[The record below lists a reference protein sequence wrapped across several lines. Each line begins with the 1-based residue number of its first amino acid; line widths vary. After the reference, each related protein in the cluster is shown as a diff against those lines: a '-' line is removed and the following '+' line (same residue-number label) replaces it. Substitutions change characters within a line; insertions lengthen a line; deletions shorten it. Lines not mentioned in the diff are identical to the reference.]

1 MRGVYYLCT
10 VKTKVNTPLMYEA
23 LNKDTMKYEILPHL
37 SVEKRGYVS
46 KSDLTEVIQSN
57 LYKPGNWLSMAD
69 YFCVCMMLSSL
80 TMSSMLCN
88 RSCLRS

>member
-1 MRGVYYLCT
+1 
-10 VKTKVNTPLMYEA
+10 MYEA

-46 KSDLTEVIQSN
+46 KSDLREVIQSK
-57 LYKPGNWLSMAD
+57 LYKPENWLSMAD

-80 TMSSMLCN
+80 DMSSMLCN
-88 RSCLRS
+88 RSRWRS

>member
-1 MRGVYYLCT
+1 
-10 VKTKVNTPLMYEA
+10 MYEV

-37 SVEKRGYVS
+37 SVEKRSYLS

-69 YFCVCMMLSSL
+69 YFCVCMMLSPL
-80 TMSSMLCN
+80 AISSMLCN
-88 RSCLRS
+88 RLRWWL

>member
-1 MRGVYYLCT
+1 
-10 VKTKVNTPLMYEA
+10 MYEA

-37 SVEKRGYVS
+37 SVEKRSYLS

-69 YFCVCMMLSSL
+69 DFYVSMMLSSL
-80 TMSSMLCN
+80 AMSSIPYN
-88 RSCLRS
+88 RLRWRL

>member
-1 MRGVYYLCT
+1 
-10 VKTKVNTPLMYEA
+10 MYEV

-57 LYKPGNWLSMAD
+57 LYKPETGCQFQITSA
-69 YFCVCMMLSSL
+69 FA
-80 TMSSMLCN
+80 
-88 RSCLRS
+88 

>member
-1 MRGVYYLCT
+1 
-10 VKTKVNTPLMYEA
+10 MYEA

-46 KSDLTEVIQSN
+46 KSDLTEVIQSI

-69 YFCVCMMLSSL
+69 YFCVCMMPSSL
-80 TMSSMLCN
+80 AVSNKPSN
-88 RSCLRS
+88 RSRWWS

>member
-1 MRGVYYLCT
+1 
-10 VKTKVNTPLMYEA
+10 MYEV

-80 TMSSMLCN
+80 AMSNIPYN
-88 RSCLRS
+88 RLRWRL

>member
-1 MRGVYYLCT
+1 
-10 VKTKVNTPLMYEA
+10 MYEA

-57 LYKPGNWLSMAD
+57 LYKPENWLSMAD
-69 YFCVCMMLSSL
+69 YFCVSMMLSSL
-80 TMSSMLCN
+80 GMSSMLCN

>member
-1 MRGVYYLCT
+1 MPLCS
-10 VKTKVNTPLMYEA
+10 KTKVNTPLMYEV

-57 LYKPGNWLSMAD
+57 LYKPGNGLSMAD
-69 YFCVCMMLSSL
+69 DFYVCMMLSSL
-80 TMSSMLCN
+80 GMSSMLCN